1 MAKRAKYVI
10 LSRKKRKDVISLQTE
25 TRKPIRPELILLII
39 AILSATLLV
48 VTVVLSLPY
57 MLQERKADPSVV
69 PGSLVQYPKPTE
81 EEETVPLTTPEERP
95 PLANPYDRNDFQ
107 YIDNYLKL
115 QYGDS
120 ITAIDVS
127 AYQEDIDW
135 QKVADSGVEMA
146 MIRAAFRGWGQAGV
160 IKVDEYVHKNL
171 QGADEVGL
179 TVGVYFFSQATSIEE
194 VDEEIDILL
203 DIIKDHNITGYV
215 VFDWEYVS
223 EEARTAD
230 MDARTLT
237 DCSLHFCK
245 RVEEAGY
252 EPMVYFNAYQGINL
266 LELEELKAY
275 DFWLARYTDRM
286 NFPYRVRM
294 WQYTDSGKVPG
305 IKGKVDINVFFPEA

>member
-1 MAKRAKYVI
+1 M
-10 LSRKKRKDVISLQTE
+10 QTE

-57 MLQERKADPSVV
+57 MLQERKEDPSVV
-69 PGSLVQYPKPTE
+69 PGSLVQYPQSTE
-81 EEETVPLTTPEERP
+81 EEETVPSTTPEERL

-127 AYQEDIDW
+127 AYQENIDW

-146 MIRAAFRGWGQAGV
+146 MIRAAFRGWGEKGV

-223 EEARTAD
+223 EEARTANV
-230 MDARTLT
+230 DARTLT

-245 RVEEAGY
+245 RIEEAGY

>member
-1 MAKRAKYVI
+1 M
-10 LSRKKRKDVISLQTE
+10 QTE
-25 TRKPIRPELILLII
+25 TRKPIRPEIILLII

-57 MLQERKADPSVV
+57 MLQEQEEDASVV
-69 PGSLVQYPKPTE
+69 SESLIRYPQPA
-81 EEETVPLTTPEERP
+81 EEETVPPTTPEERP

-107 YIDNYLKL
+107 YIDKYLKL

-120 ITAIDVS
+120 IPAIDVS

-223 EEARTAD
+223 EEARTANV
-230 MDARTLT
+230 DARTLT

-252 EPMVYFNAYQGINL
+252 VPMVYFNTYQGINL

-294 WQYTDSGKVPG
+294 WQYTDSGEVPG

>member
-1 MAKRAKYVI
+1 M
-10 LSRKKRKDVISLQTE
+10 QTE
-25 TRKPIRPELILLII
+25 TRKPIRPEIILLII

-57 MLQERKADPSVV
+57 MLQERKEDPSVV
-69 PGSLVQYPKPTE
+69 PGSLVQYPRPTE
-81 EEETVPLTTPEERP
+81 EEETVPPTTPEERP

-223 EEARTAD
+223 EEARTANV
-230 MDARTLT
+230 DARTLT

-252 EPMVYFNAYQGINL
+252 VPMVYFNTYQGINL

-294 WQYTDSGKVPG
+294 WQYTDSGEVPG

>member
-1 MAKRAKYVI
+1 M
-10 LSRKKRKDVISLQTE
+10 QTE

-57 MLQERKADPSVV
+57 MLQERKEDPSVV
-69 PGSLVQYPKPTE
+69 PGSLVQYPQSTE
-81 EEETVPLTTPEERP
+81 EEETVPSTTPEERP

-146 MIRAAFRGWGQAGV
+146 MIRAAFRGWGEKGV

-294 WQYTDSGKVPG
+294 WQYTDSGEVPG

>member
-1 MAKRAKYVI
+1 M
-10 LSRKKRKDVISLQTE
+10 QTE

-69 PGSLVQYPKPTE
+69 PGSLVQYPQPTE

>member
-1 MAKRAKYVI
+1 M
-10 LSRKKRKDVISLQTE
+10 QTE

-69 PGSLVQYPKPTE
+69 PGSLVQYPQPTE
-81 EEETVPLTTPEERP
+81 EEETVPPTTPEERP

-146 MIRAAFRGWGQAGV
+146 MIRAAFRGWGEKGV

-245 RVEEAGY
+245 RIEEAGY

>member
-1 MAKRAKYVI
+1 M
-10 LSRKKRKDVISLQTE
+10 QTE

-57 MLQERKADPSVV
+57 MLQERKEDPSVV
-69 PGSLVQYPKPTE
+69 PGSLVQYPQSTE
-81 EEETVPLTTPEERP
+81 EEETVPSTTPEERP

-135 QKVADSGVEMA
+135 QKVANSGVEMA
-146 MIRAAFRGWGQAGV
+146 MIRAAFRGWGEKGV

-179 TVGVYFFSQATSIEE
+179 TVGVYFFSQATSVEE

-223 EEARTAD
+223 EEARTANV
-230 MDARTLT
+230 DARTLT

-252 EPMVYFNAYQGINL
+252 VPMVYFNAYQGINL

-294 WQYTDSGKVPG
+294 WQYTDSGEVPG

>member
-1 MAKRAKYVI
+1 M
-10 LSRKKRKDVISLQTE
+10 QTE
-25 TRKPIRPELILLII
+25 TRKPIRPEIILLII

-57 MLQERKADPSVV
+57 MLQEQEEDASVV
-69 PGSLVQYPKPTE
+69 SESLIRYPQPA
-81 EEETVPLTTPEERP
+81 EEETVPPTTPEERP

-179 TVGVYFFSQATSIEE
+179 TVGVYFFSKATSIEE

-223 EEARTAD
+223 EEARTANV
-230 MDARTLT
+230 DARTLT

-252 EPMVYFNAYQGINL
+252 VPMVYFNTYQGINL

-294 WQYTDSGKVPG
+294 WQYTDSGEVPG

>member
-1 MAKRAKYVI
+1 M
-10 LSRKKRKDVISLQTE
+10 QTE
-25 TRKPIRPELILLII
+25 TRKPIRPEIILLII

-57 MLQERKADPSVV
+57 MLQEQEEDASVV
-69 PGSLVQYPKPTE
+69 SESLIRYPQPA
-81 EEETVPLTTPEERP
+81 EEETVPPTTPEERP

-179 TVGVYFFSQATSIEE
+179 TVGVYFFSQATSVEE

-223 EEARTAD
+223 EEARTANV
-230 MDARTLT
+230 DARTLT

-252 EPMVYFNAYQGINL
+252 VPMVYFNTYQGINL